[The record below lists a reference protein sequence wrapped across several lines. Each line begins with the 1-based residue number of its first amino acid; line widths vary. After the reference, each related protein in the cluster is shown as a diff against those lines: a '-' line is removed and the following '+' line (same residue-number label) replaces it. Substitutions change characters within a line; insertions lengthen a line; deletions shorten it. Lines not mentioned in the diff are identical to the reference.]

1 MVILQERRQLTQWVH
16 PMLGLCFRERR
27 ARRPCDT
34 PIAEPGGFRYGNLA
48 VGCCVIHL
56 TLLTPHCGDG
66 DEGVPYSTVMSLVL
80 FTLFN
85 DQIYLVKHL
94 CDSNRTLGGRTLS
107 WDDGTAATAR
117 GTRPAAS
124 YIRPNHSGATI
135 SRQCTPTDAPLLR

>member
-1 MVILQERRQLTQWVH
+1 MGASYARSVLQGAKGPEALRYPSRGARGVPIWKFSSRL
-16 PMLGLCFRERR
+16 LCYS
-27 ARRPCDT
+27 PDT
-34 PIAEPGGFRYGNLA
+34 SDS
-48 VGCCVIHL
+48 
-56 TLLTPHCGDG
+56 HCGDG

-107 WDDGTAATAR
+107 WDDGTAATVC